1 MISMNPTILDVLMA
15 LGQDTSQRGEWPKI
29 HTMIGV
35 LESFD
40 FIFSVHLML
49 EILGQT
55 NELFECL
62 QIRDQDILN
71 AMSLM
76 CLTKRKMQEMRS
88 EEWVIS

>member
-1 MISMNPTILDVLMA
+1 MISMHPTILDVLMA
-15 LGQDTSQRGEWPKI
+15 LGQDTSRRGEWPKI